1 MARARRAKPRRSR
14 ALIGL
19 VVVALLAG
27 GVLAALRFWPG
38 SLVAISPTPTPEAS
52 TTLSAAGALSPATTP
67 SPSETPSAT
76 AEPSATASTS
86 AAPASAKA
94 ERALESCRTRVQA
107 ADEVLKQAKTGIA
120 HWETHI
126 DAQRRWEDGD
136 ISLEERQAQFKAS
149 RLKGPADQKRY
160 SDALRAYDDHRDADC
175 GEVEDADGE
184 IAATL
189 DRCSERS
196 KAQTPVMSA
205 AAKAMGDWKQH
216 LADMQRAKEVHVA
229 NAQEVWLA
237 MYRKAPTNINAYN
250 KALRNFDA
258 PPC

>member
-14 ALIGL
+14 ALIAL
-19 VVVALLAG
+19 IVVALLAG
-27 GVLAALRFWPG
+27 GVVAALRFWPG
-38 SLVAISPTPTPEAS
+38 SLVAISPTSGTS
-52 TTLSAAGALSPATTP
+52 TTP
-67 SPSETPSAT
+67 SQASPSA
-76 AEPSATASTS
+76 PATASS
-86 AAPASAKA
+86 ASPSPSASGGATAASAEA
-94 ERALESCRTRVQA
+94 VRTLEACQTRVRA
-107 ADEVLKQAKTGIA
+107 ADDVLKQARTGIG

-126 DAQRRWEDGD
+126 DAQRRWDDGD

-160 SDALRAYDDHRDADC
+160 SDAVRAYDDHRDADC
-175 GEVEDADGE
+175 GEVEDADAE

-205 AAKAMGDWKQH
+205 AAEAMGDWKQH

-229 NAQEVWLA
+229 NAQEIWLA
-237 MYRKAPTNINAYN
+237 MYRNAPTNINAYN
-250 KALRNFDA
+250 KAIRDFDA

>member
-1 MARARRAKPRRSR
+1 M
-14 ALIGL
+14 
-19 VVVALLAG
+19 
-27 GVLAALRFWPG
+27 
-38 SLVAISPTPTPEAS
+38 
-52 TTLSAAGALSPATTP
+52 
-67 SPSETPSAT
+67 T

-86 AAPASAKA
+86 AAPASAEA
-94 ERALESCRTRVQA
+94 VRALESCRERVRA
-107 ADEVLKQAKTGIA
+107 ADEVLKQARTGIG

-229 NAQEVWLA
+229 NAQEIWLA

-250 KALRNFDA
+250 KALRDFDA

>member
-1 MARARRAKPRRSR
+1 MAQARRAKPRRSR
-14 ALIGL
+14 AWIGL

-27 GVLAALRFWPG
+27 GVIAALRFWSG
-38 SLVAISPTPTPEAS
+38 SLVAISPTLTPEAE
-52 TTLSAAGALSPATTP
+52 TTLSAAGPLSPASTP
-67 SPSETPSAT
+67 LPSETPSAT
-76 AEPSATASTS
+76 AEASATAGIS
-86 AAPASAKA
+86 AAPASAEA
-94 ERALESCRTRVQA
+94 AGALESCRNRVRA
-107 ADEVLKQAKTGIA
+107 ADEVLKQAKTGIT

-126 DAQRRWEDGD
+126 DAQRRWEDGE

-184 IAATL
+184 VAATL

-205 AAKAMGDWKQH
+205 AANAMGDWKQH
-216 LADMQRAKEVHVA
+216 LADMQRAKEAHVA
-229 NAQEVWLA
+229 NAQEIWLA